1 MEAHFSEPP
10 LNEDLKA
17 ALTSVSTATITS
29 QLLKRGY
36 RRTFL
41 RGLFPHRPD
50 LHMVGRAFT
59 LRYVPSREDLSFNVD
74 YDNSSDVQRM
84 AVERIS
90 RDEVLVIDARGSVDA
105 ASFGHIIAT
114 RIMMRGAS
122 GLVTDGALR
131 DSPRFGQLD
140 LATYSLGPHATT
152 SSVAHFAAD
161 MNVPIA
167 CARVLVCP
175 GDIMVGDA
183 EGVVAIPAAVA
194 EDVARS
200 AVAQE
205 IVEEYALECVRG
217 GEPISNVY
225 PLQPERRPDFEAW
238 LSSRTKGT

>member
-1 MEAHFSEPP
+1 
-10 LNEDLKA
+10 
-17 ALTSVSTATITS
+17 
-29 QLLKRGY
+29 
-36 RRTFL
+36 
-41 RGLFPHRPD
+41 
-50 LHMVGRAFT
+50 
-59 LRYVPSREDLSFNVD
+59 VD
-74 YDNSSDVQRM
+74 YDNSSDLQRI

-90 RDEVLVIDARGSVDA
+90 RDEVLVIDARGCVDE

-114 RIMMRGAS
+114 RIMMGGAS

-140 LATYSLGPHATT
+140 LATYSRGWHATT

-183 EGVVAIPAAVA
+183 EGAVAIPAVVA

-200 AVAQE
+200 VVGQE
-205 IVEEYALECVRG
+205 TAEEYALECVRA
-217 GEPISNVY
+217 GEPISDVY
-225 PLQPERRPDFEAW
+225 PLNPERRPDFEPW
-238 LSSRTKGT
+238 LSPRTEGN